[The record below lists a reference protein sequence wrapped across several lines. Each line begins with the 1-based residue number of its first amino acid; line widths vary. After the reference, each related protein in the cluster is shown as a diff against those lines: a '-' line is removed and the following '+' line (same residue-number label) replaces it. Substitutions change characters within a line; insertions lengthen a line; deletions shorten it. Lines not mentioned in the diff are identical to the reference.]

1 MPNPVTGANVIS
13 HSILISHAIAGRA
26 FYINKCLLAMSGDSV
41 STCVASLC
49 SAYSDGAKLIH
60 QVKAKQ
66 NSDNPFQDAST
77 QGLESSLYRGESAV
91 RNHYHEV
98 YKCYGDAFAIG
109 DQTAKDALQENITH
123 LEEQVI
129 AKVKAQLEQETSL
142 DFNALQDICDSIQD
156 RAILVLMQL
165 QQRTITF
172 GSAEGRDV
180 SERRGAEKQGREGN
194 DGEYKRWGE
203 SKNLG
208 TAGRFSSA
216 QYAAQNPPQNI
227 NSITVSSSIDTTN
240 ASDDLLHTRS
250 SFGPCTPPGTPNKS
264 QYSPR
269 PDSAPGSRERTSTD
283 RRDAA
288 QYKPMATTVTTT
300 GIFGIGKRTKVEP
313 AINPPENPLVDKY
326 LAMAIEDTNNG
337 FPSNHSI
344 RSGTNS
350 INTSVSSIYE
360 PGHPAFNSWQDY
372 QSLSPAFSQRPTDSI
387 VSSNTVGHAQ
397 SHRFSSSVKSFDS
410 QRRASAATVEV
421 FSSNRSTN
429 SISPKDLLPNEL
441 NKYAG
446 FCKGAWR
453 QQIGDKKRAMEE
465 RVRPGGMYNAA
476 KYYQC
481 RQCKFEG
488 RLIPVDKKKSGF
500 DMRVFK
506 LVQGIQFRWEFMFK
520 SHIQVKE
527 ACSDPTKA
535 TFGCIFC
542 CAEGRGTPMFG
553 GIQIFMKHLLEH
565 REHLPTGEVLY
576 RMNCLVGRQAAV
588 DEDFDINVISIEGG
602 KT

>member
-1 MPNPVTGANVIS
+1 
-13 HSILISHAIAGRA
+13 
-26 FYINKCLLAMSGDSV
+26 
-41 STCVASLC
+41 
-49 SAYSDGAKLIH
+49 
-60 QVKAKQ
+60 
-66 NSDNPFQDAST
+66 
-77 QGLESSLYRGESAV
+77 
-91 RNHYHEV
+91 
-98 YKCYGDAFAIG
+98 
-109 DQTAKDALQENITH
+109 
-123 LEEQVI
+123 
-129 AKVKAQLEQETSL
+129 
-142 DFNALQDICDSIQD
+142 
-156 RAILVLMQL
+156 MQL
-165 QQRTITF
+165 QQRSITL

-180 SERRGAEKQGREGN
+180 LEKRGTEERGREGTDCECRGWEKSN
-194 DGEYKRWGE
+194 I
-203 SKNLG
+203 LG
-208 TAGRFSSA
+208 TTGRFSSV
-216 QYAAQNPPQNI
+216 QYAAQNSPQNI
-227 NSITVSSSIDTTN
+227 NSVTVSSSSNTPN
-240 ASDDLLHTRS
+240 ASDDLLHGRNS
-250 SFGPCTPPGTPNKS
+250 VGPFTPPGTPNKS

-269 PDSAPGSRERTSTD
+269 PDSARGSGERTSAD

-313 AINPPENPLVDKY
+313 AINPPENPLVDEY
-326 LAMAIEDTNNG
+326 LAVAMEDANNG
-337 FPSNHSI
+337 LSSNHSM
-344 RSGTNS
+344 RSRTNS
-350 INTSVSSIYE
+350 INTAVSSVYE

-372 QSLSPAFSQRPTDSI
+372 QSLSPALSQRPTDSI
-387 VSSNTVGHAQ
+387 ISFDTVRHAP
-397 SHRFSSSVKSFDS
+397 SHRFSSSMKYFDS
-410 QRRASAATVEV
+410 QRPTSAATMEV
-421 FSSNRSTN
+421 LSSNRSIN

-453 QQIGDKKRAMEE
+453 QQIGDRKRAMEE

-481 RQCKFEG
+481 KQCKFEG

-527 ACSDPTKA
+527 TCSDPTKA

-553 GIQIFMKHLLEH
+553 GIQTFMKHLVEH

-576 RMNCLVGRQAAV
+576 RMNCLVGRQATV
-588 DEDFDINVISIEGG
+588 DEDFDINIISIG
-602 KT
+602 KI